1 MVPHSSRQPLTV
13 TLRPGLNVLP
23 LPASPSAEHVSCTQ
37 VMTAAGQPWHAALTS
52 CLPAEQGAHDVCA
65 RVSGQALLLWQ
76 GLVQPLF
83 FALTGAALDFG
94 SIAGDVAPKTVGIAA
109 VGLAGRV
116 AANLA
121 CLPMGLP
128 LNPPS
133 QQRMFAALA
142 LVSKVSTT
150 VPENHAEVG
159 TCSSVPCPTKCC
171 LLRAHLFC

>member
-1 MVPHSSRQPLTV
+1 M
-13 TLRPGLNVLP
+13 LP
-23 LPASPSAEHVSCTQ
+23 LPAWPSAEHVSCTQ
-37 VMTAAGQPWHAALTS
+37 VMTAASQEWHAALTT
-52 CLPAEQGAHDVCA
+52 CPPAERGAQDICA

-94 SIAGDVAPKTVGIAA
+94 SIAGDVAPKAVAIAA

-116 AANLA
+116 AATLA

-142 LVSKVSTT
+142 LLSKVGIT
-150 VPENHAEVG
+150 VPENSGVWHMFIFCALFYQVLPPEG
-159 TCSSVPCPTKCC
+159 SS
-171 LLRAHLFC
+171 LLLGVIAAT